1 MKTLLEIIDEIIKEK
16 ESFYWNHEYSD
27 WLREIKKIIENNYW
41 WISVKDR
48 LPTPKRRYSD
58 EVICYIQ
65 ENKGIVMAY
74 YDSTDGDWG
83 GESLLFLW
91 DVTHWMELPL
101 PPKQ

>member
-1 MKTLLEIIDEIIKEK
+1 MKTTIEIIDEMLAYFDMENSIYKYKTISVIMFKSIIHKLKERMEK
-16 ESFYWNHEYSD
+16 ECG
-27 WLREIKKIIENNYW
+27 

-83 GESLLFLW
+83 GESLLFL
-91 DVTHWMELPL
+91 
-101 PPKQ
+101 